1 MDSPT
6 VLQTI
11 ESATSKQGIR
21 TLNIK
26 LWGEIISP
34 EVLFSTILQNY
45 QNLNQYLGLLTFY
58 AFQSTECTSM
68 YHGPMIRQEVSL
80 KSPLPHPIYPDLSF
94 HMSYHLA
101 PLLSHLLKASLL
113 GMGSAYL
120 DGRVFAI
127 ILKVLPKAIKSE
139 L

>member
-1 MDSPT
+1 
-6 VLQTI
+6 
-11 ESATSKQGIR
+11 
-21 TLNIK
+21 
-26 LWGEIISP
+26 
-34 EVLFSTILQNY
+34 
-45 QNLNQYLGLLTFY
+45 
-58 AFQSTECTSM
+58 
-68 YHGPMIRQEVSL
+68 MIRQEVL
-80 KSPLPHPIYPDLSF
+80 LQSPLPNPTYPDFSF

-127 ILKVLPKAIKSE
+127 ILKVIPKAIKSE